1 MDKHF
6 PTIFFISEEAFTMS
20 GNMHWASVWG
30 NAISIGENRPES
42 YNKNLTFRYPVY
54 SQFGGKALRLTFDN
68 YCGTE
73 PVTLTRTTVNVDGVF
88 YPVMFGGKREV
99 TIPAGENT
107 VSDELPCEIMPQS
120 LIIVSFYFEDFTQL
134 RSAVYTSGPLTEG
147 IYAIGDMTE
156 VDIIPQ
162 DIARGINIIYF
173 LSNISLLTSSENRT
187 VVCYGDSITAQD
199 WPEYLTLRCNREEK
213 LRTAVIRRAASG
225 TRMLREYSCIT
236 YESYG
241 LMGVKRFEHEVPT
254 DGADTV
260 IIQHGINDIIHPV
273 GREVNPFRPMS
284 DMPSAE
290 ELIDFMMFY
299 IRKAREFGYK
309 VYVGT
314 LLPIEGWRT
323 YAPFRDEVRCAF
335 NDWIRTTDLIDGC
348 IDFDAALRDP
358 ERPSRFLPEYDS
370 GDHLHPSK
378 AGYKRMADIVP
389 GEILR

>member
-1 MDKHF
+1 MD
-6 PTIFFISEEAFTMS
+6 SS
-20 GNMHWASVWG
+20 MHWAAVWG

-42 YNKNLTFRYPVY
+42 YNRNITFRYPIY

-73 PVTLTRTTVNVDGVF
+73 SVTIDRTTVFINGSFV
-88 YPVMFGGKREV
+88 PVTFGGKREV
-99 TIPAGENT
+99 TMQRGMKA
-107 VSDELPCEIMPQS
+107 VSDEIPCEILPQS
-120 LIIVSFYFEDFTQL
+120 LITVSFYMKDFTLL

-147 IYAIGDMTE
+147 VYAIGDMTE
-156 VDIIPQ
+156 VDMISTN
-162 DIARGINIIYF
+162 IARSTSIIYF
-173 LSNISLLTSSENRT
+173 LSNLSVLTDTENRT

-213 LRTAVIRRAASG
+213 LNTAIIRRAASG

-241 LMGVKRFEHEVPT
+241 LMGKKRFGHEVPT

-273 GREVNPFRPMS
+273 GTEVNPFRPMS
-284 DMPSAE
+284 DLPTVE
-290 ELIDFMMFY
+290 ELIECMEYY
-299 IRKAREFGYK
+299 IKKGHSYGYK

-323 YAPFRDEVRCAF
+323 YAPFREEIRQAF
-335 NDWIRTTDLIDGC
+335 NEWIRTTDLIDGC
-348 IDFDAALRDP
+348 IDFDMAVRDP
-358 ERPSRFLPEYDS
+358 ERPTRFLPQYDS

-389 GEILR
+389 DEILK

>member
-1 MDKHF
+1 MNN
-6 PTIFFISEEAFTMS
+6 T
-20 GNMHWASVWG
+20 MHWASVWG

-42 YNKNLTFRYPVY
+42 YNKNLTFRYPIY
-54 SQFGGKALRLTFDN
+54 TQFGGKAVRLTFDN

-73 PVTLTRTTVNVDGVF
+73 AVTFDRITVNIDGVF
-88 YPVMFGGKREV
+88 YPVTFGSKREV
-99 TIPAGENT
+99 TIEAEHNA
-107 VSDELPCEIMPQS
+107 VSDELPCEIEPQS
-120 LIIVSFYFEDFTQL
+120 LIIVSFYFKDFTML

-147 IYAIGDMTE
+147 VYAIGDMTE
-156 VDIIPQ
+156 VDLIPQ
-162 DIARGINIIYF
+162 DIARNINIIYF
-173 LSNISLLTSSENRT
+173 LSNVSVLTDAKNRT

-213 LRTAVIRRAASG
+213 LNTAVIRRAASG

-241 LMGVKRFEHEVPT
+241 LMGRKRFEHEVPT

-273 GREVNPFRPMS
+273 GTMVNPFRPMS
-284 DMPSAE
+284 DMPAVE
-290 ELIDFMMFY
+290 ELIDCMKYY
-299 IRKAREFGYK
+299 IETARGFGYR

-323 YAPFRDEVRCAF
+323 YAPFREEVRSAF
-335 NDWIRTTDLIDGC
+335 NEWIRSTDLIDGC
-348 IDFDAALRDP
+348 IDFDMAVRDP
-358 ERPSRFLPEYDS
+358 DRLTRFLPEYDS

-389 GEILR
+389 GEILK

>member
-1 MDKHF
+1 
-6 PTIFFISEEAFTMS
+6 MS
-20 GNMHWASVWG
+20 KPEHWASVWG
-30 NAISIGENRPES
+30 NAISIAENRPEG
-42 YNKNLTFRYPVY
+42 YNKNLTMRYPVY
-54 SQFGGKALRLTFDN
+54 TQFGGSAMRLTFDN

-73 PVTLTRTTVNVDGVF
+73 PVTLTKTTALINGVF
-88 YPVMFGGKREV
+88 YPVTFGSRREV
-99 TIPAGENT
+99 TMPAGGCV
-107 VSDELPCEIMPQS
+107 VSDELECDIQPQS
-120 LIIVSFYFEDFTQL
+120 LITISFYFEDFTLL

-147 IYAIGDMTE
+147 YYAIGDLTE
-156 VDIIPQ
+156 AEQLPQ
-162 DIARGINIIYF
+162 DNSRGISIIYF
-173 LSNISLLTSSENRT
+173 LSNISVLTSEENRT

-213 LRTAVIRRAASG
+213 LNTAVIRRAASG

-241 LMGVKRFEHEVPT
+241 LMGSKRFDHEVPT

-273 GREVNPFRPMS
+273 GTMVNPFRPMS
-284 DMPSAE
+284 DMPTVE
-290 ELIDFMMFY
+290 ELIDCMKFY
-299 IRKAREFGYK
+299 IAKSREYGYR
-309 VYVGT
+309 VYIGT

-323 YAPFRDEVRCAF
+323 YAPFREEVRRAF
-335 NDWIRTTDLIDGC
+335 NDWIRATALIDGC

-358 ERPSRFLPEYDS
+358 ERPTRFLPEYDS

-389 GEILR
+389 EEILK

>member
-1 MDKHF
+1 
-6 PTIFFISEEAFTMS
+6 MS
-20 GNMHWASVWG
+20 TSMHWASVWG

-42 YNKNLTFRYPVY
+42 YNKNLTIRYPIY

-73 PVTLTRTTVNVDGVF
+73 SVKFDKVTVNVNGTF
-88 YPVMFGGKREV
+88 YPVTFGGKREV
-99 TIPAGENT
+99 VIEAEQNA
-107 VSDELPCEIMPQS
+107 VSDELQCEVYPQS

-147 IYAIGDMTE
+147 IYAIGDQTE
-156 VDIIPQ
+156 VDMISQ
-162 DIARGINIIYF
+162 DIARSTNIIYF
-173 LSNISLLTSSENRT
+173 LSNVSLLTASENRT

-199 WPEYLTLRCNREEK
+199 WPEYLTLRCNREDK
-213 LRTAVIRRAASG
+213 LNTAIIRRAASG

-241 LMGVKRFEHEVPT
+241 LMGSKRFDHEVPT

-273 GREVNPFRPMS
+273 GKEVNPFRPMS
-284 DMPSAE
+284 DLPTVE
-290 ELIDFMMFY
+290 ELIDCMKFY
-299 IRKAREFGYK
+299 IEKARGYGYK

-323 YAPFRDEVRCAF
+323 YAPFREEIRAAF
-335 NDWIRTTDLIDGC
+335 NEWIRTTDLIDGC
-348 IDFDAALRDP
+348 IDFDKAVCDP
-358 ERPSRFLPEYDS
+358 DHPERFLPKYDS

-389 GEILR
+389 SEILK

>member
-1 MDKHF
+1 MDN
-6 PTIFFISEEAFTMS
+6 S
-20 GNMHWASVWG
+20 MHWASVWG

-42 YNKNLTFRYPVY
+42 YNKNLTFRYPIY
-54 SQFGGKALRLTFDN
+54 SQFGGKAVRLTFDN

-73 PVTLTRTTVNVDGVF
+73 DVSFDKVTVFINGKF
-88 YPVMFGGKREV
+88 YPVTFGGDRKV
-99 TIPAGENT
+99 TIPAEKNA
-107 VSDELPCEIMPQS
+107 VSDELPCEILPQT

-147 IYAIGDMTE
+147 IYAIGDQTE
-156 VDIIPQ
+156 VDLIPQ
-162 DIARGINIIYF
+162 DIARSTNIIYF
-173 LSNISLLTSSENRT
+173 LSNVSVLTEYENRT
-187 VVCYGDSITAQD
+187 IVCYGDSITAQD

-213 LRTAVIRRAASG
+213 LHTAVIRRAASG
-225 TRMLREYSCIT
+225 TRMLREYNCIT

-241 LMGVKRFEHEVPT
+241 MKGSKRFEHEVPT

-273 GREVNPFRPMS
+273 GTEVNPFRPMS
-284 DMPSAE
+284 DLPTVD
-290 ELIDFMMFY
+290 ELIDCMKYY
-299 IRKAREFGYK
+299 ISLARSYGYK

-323 YAPFRDEVRCAF
+323 YAPFREVIRSEF
-335 NDWIRTTDLIDGC
+335 NEWIRTTDLIDGC
-348 IDFDAALRDP
+348 IDFDLAVRDP
-358 ERPSRFLPEYDS
+358 ERPERFLPIYDS

-389 GEILR
+389 AELLK